1 MKVKVAI
8 LDTGVFFDQ
17 ALRSERYGKQLAECR
32 SWCNQAD
39 ASRDDKETSFED
51 DSDGHGTQSA
61 ATFMDVAPKARLY
74 VAKIF
79 EGRQAN
85 RQGYTITA
93 NEITQQRI
101 ANVSLQ
107 Q

>member
-1 MKVKVAI
+1 
-8 LDTGVFFDQ
+8 
-17 ALRSERYGKQLAECR
+17 
-32 SWCNQAD
+32 
-39 ASRDDKETSFED
+39 
-51 DSDGHGTQSA
+51 
-61 ATFMDVAPKARLY
+61 MDVAPKARLY